1 MYDWS
6 STLGEVDPL
15 VRALSNLRTLLRE
28 CRYEEANE
36 VFAAAFEDLPE
47 SKASALR

>member
-15 VRALSNLRTLLRE
+15 VRVLSHLRTLLRG
-28 CRYEEANE
+28 CRYEEADE
-36 VFAAAFEDLPE
+36 VLTKAFEELQE